1 MPQAEVDDALTVLN
15 SKAVGKKRNGLR
27 RITAH
32 GGECAF
38 KFFATARR
46 EIVGMQAKLASV
58 LLCVIA
64 LKVLAR
70 MPRIGDDRDT
80 PQIGNC
86 IAQEFE
92 ALAVELGG
100 HECQAGHVAA
110 RAREA
115 FCEAGRYGITTIHI
129 N

>member
-15 SKAVGKKRNGLR
+15 GKAIGKKRNGLR

-58 LLCVIA
+58 LLCVIT
-64 LKVLAR
+64 LKMFAR
-70 MPRIGDDRDT
+70 MRRIGDYRDT
-80 PQIGNC
+80 AQIRNC
-86 IAQEFE
+86 IVQEFE

-100 HECQAGHVAA
+100 HECQASHIAA
-110 RAREA
+110 RAR
-115 FCEAGRYGITTIHI
+115 
-129 N
+129 

>member
-15 SKAVGKKRNGLR
+15 SKAIGKKRNGLR

-46 EIVGMQAKLASV
+46 EIVSIQAKLASV
-58 LLCVIA
+58 LLCVITFKM
-64 LKVLAR
+64 LTR
-70 MPRIGDDRDT
+70 MRRIGYYRDT
-80 PQIGNC
+80 AQIGNC
-86 IAQEFE
+86 VAQQFE

-100 HECQAGHVAA
+100 HERQAGHVAA
-110 RAREA
+110 R
-115 FCEAGRYGITTIHI
+115 
-129 N
+129 